1 MYYIYQ
7 RVSCDKQSLI
17 RQEGIIGEYCQANN
31 IKVAD
36 ENIFSD
42 VITGKTI
49 KRENYQKMKSL
60 LQKDDILIIHSL
72 DRLGRNWDLIKKEWE
87 ELTQKGIYI
96 IVIDC
101 PLINVLPDNKGQ
113 VSIDRRLIQ
122 EMMFTL
128 LCYVSQKE
136 VEKVSTRTRDAIR
149 AKREADPNFKI
160 GREKTYADDIRHQ
173 VIAHY
178 NSGHTMQECAE
189 KFGVSTSSVHRFVN
203 ESKKEKKK

>member
-7 RVSCDKQSLI
+7 RISTDKQSLI
-17 RQEGIIGEYCQANN
+17 RQEGIIGEYCQSNN
-31 IKVAD
+31 IEVSD

-49 KRENYQKMKSL
+49 KRENYQKMK
-60 LQKDDILIIHSL
+60 QVIAKDDILIIQSL

-87 ELTQKGIYI
+87 ELTHKGVYI

-101 PLINVLPDNKGQ
+101 PLINVMPDQNGQ

-136 VEKVSTRTRDAIR
+136 VEKVSSRTKDAIR
-149 AKREADPNFKI
+149 AKRLADPNFKI
-160 GREKTYADDIRHQ
+160 GREKQFVEPYVIETIKSLYGKVSVSEIQRRVGISRRIVDRVIRE
-173 VIAHY
+173 
-178 NSGHTMQECAE
+178 EC
-189 KFGVSTSSVHRFVN
+189 K
-203 ESKKEKKK
+203 

>member
-1 MYYIYQ
+1 MYWVYQ
-7 RVSCDKQSLI
+7 RISTEKQSLI
-17 RQEGIIGEYCQANN
+17 RQESIISEYCKSNN
-31 IKVAD
+31 IQVPE
-36 ENIFSD
+36 ENVFSD

-49 KRENYQKMKSL
+49 KRENYQKMKAL
-60 LQKDDILIIHSL
+60 LKKDDVLIIQSL

-87 ELTQKGIYI
+87 ELTKSGIYI

-101 PLINVLPDNKGQ
+101 PLINVMPDKNGE

-160 GREKTYADDIRHQ
+160 GRETIYGEELRKEVARLYARGRSMRE
-173 VIAHY
+173 IAEIK
-178 NSGHTMQECAE
+178 GI
-189 KFGVSTSSVHRFVN
+189 STATVFRFVK
-203 ESKKEKKK
+203 ESK

>member
-7 RVSCDKQSLI
+7 RISTDKQSLI
-17 RQEGIIGEYCQANN
+17 RQEGIIGEYCQSNN
-31 IKVAD
+31 IEVAD

-49 KRENYQKMKSL
+49 KRENYQKMK
-60 LQKDDILIIHSL
+60 QVIAKDDILIIQSL

-87 ELTQKGIYI
+87 ELTHKGVYI

-101 PLINVLPDNKGQ
+101 PLINVMPDQNGQ

-136 VEKVSTRTRDAIR
+136 VEKVSVRTRDALR
-149 AKREADPNFKI
+149 AKRLADPNFKI
-160 GREKTYADDIRHQ
+160 GREKQEVALEKIETIKRLYGSCSVSEIQRQTGLGRRVVERVIRE
-173 VIAHY
+173 
-178 NSGHTMQECAE
+178 EC
-189 KFGVSTSSVHRFVN
+189 K
-203 ESKKEKKK
+203 

>member
-7 RVSCDKQSLI
+7 RISTQSQSLI
-17 RQEGIIGEYCQANN
+17 RQEGIISEYCTQNN
-31 IKVAD
+31 IEVPK
-36 ENIFSD
+36 ENIYSD

-49 KRENYQKMKSL
+49 KRENYQKMKAL
-60 LQKDDILIIHSL
+60 LQKDDVLIIQSL
-72 DRLGRNWDLIKKEWE
+72 DRLGRNWDLIRTEWE
-87 ELTQKGIYI
+87 QLTKKGVYI

-101 PLINVLPDNKGQ
+101 PLINVIPDKNGQ

-136 VEKVSTRTRDAIR
+136 VEKISTRTKDALR
-149 AKREADPNFKI
+149 AKRESDPNFKI
-160 GREKTYADDIRHQ
+160 GRERQYDDDFRNQ

-178 NSGHTMQECAE
+178 RSGNSMAKTGEHFDIAP
-189 KFGVSTSSVHRFVN
+189 STVMRFVK
-203 ESKKEKKK
+203 ESE

>member
-7 RVSCDKQSLI
+7 RISTQSQSLI
-17 RQEGIIGEYCQANN
+17 RQEGIISEYCTQNN
-31 IKVAD
+31 IEVPK
-36 ENIFSD
+36 ENIYSD

-49 KRENYQKMKSL
+49 KRENYQKMKAL
-60 LQKDDILIIHSL
+60 LQKDDVLIIQSL
-72 DRLGRNWDLIKKEWE
+72 DRLGRNWDLIKNEWE
-87 ELTQKGIYI
+87 ELTKSGIYI

-101 PLINVLPDNKGQ
+101 PLINVMPDKNGQ

-149 AKREADPNFKI
+149 AKKLADPNFKT
-160 GREKTYADDIRHQ
+160 GRERTYADDFRNQ

-178 NSGHTMQECAE
+178 HSGNSMAKTGEH
-189 KFGVSTSSVHRFVN
+189 FGIASSTVMRFVK
-203 ESKKEKKK
+203 ESE

>member
-1 MYYIYQ
+1 MMYYIYQ
-7 RVSCDKQSLI
+7 RISTQTQSLI
-17 RQEGIIGEYCQANN
+17 RQEGIISEYCTQNK
-31 IKVAD
+31 IEVPK

-49 KRENYQKMKSL
+49 KRENYQSMKEL
-60 LQKDDILIIHSL
+60 LIKDDVLIIQSL

-87 ELTQKGIYI
+87 ELTHKGVYI

-101 PLINVLPDNKGQ
+101 PLINVMPDQNGQ

-136 VEKVSTRTRDAIR
+136 VEKVSIRTRDALR
-149 AKREADPNFKI
+149 AKRIADPNFRI
-160 GREKTYADDIRHQ
+160 GREKTIIPQETIQTIKQLYNKVSVSEIQRRVSLGRRIVDRIIR
-173 VIAHY
+173 
-178 NSGHTMQECAE
+178 EE
-189 KFGVSTSSVHRFVN
+189 FG
-203 ESKKEKKK
+203 K